1 MKRSSK
7 EERSHK
13 LVRIF
18 IVYKPKFIYVTK
30 ETDREV
36 RQKFGTS
43 EMILT
48 LKKTRGIMAHIAK
61 LKQTYKIDDVRYG
74 FFIPTSLPPPKPIS
88 SLPPEKYA
96 EVCRKISESKK
107 GKPRDEET
115 RRKIS
120 AGLKGIKRP
129 RTSAEKAMY
138 ASFRSKLGKHY
149 KWIFDPYSG
158 KERQIGV
165 EDLLPEGFIFGR
177 SINPHLK
184 TRET

>member
-1 MKRSSK
+1 MIKIY
-7 EERSHK
+7 
-13 LVRIF
+13 V
-18 IVYKPKFIYVTK
+18 VYKPKFLLVTK
-30 ETDREV
+30 EGDREV
-36 RQKFGTS
+36 RVKYGMS
-43 EMILT
+43 EVVMT
-48 LKKTRGIMAHIAK
+48 LKKTRGIMAHLAK
-61 LKQTYKIDDVRYG
+61 LKRTYQTEEVKYDH
-74 FFIPTSLPPPKPIS
+74 FIPTSLPPPKPIS

-165 EDLLPEGFIFGR
+165 DEPLPEGFIFGR
-177 SINPHLK
+177 STNPHLK

>member
-7 EERSHK
+7 EERSQG
-13 LVRIF
+13 LIRIF
-18 IVYKPKFIYVTK
+18 IVYKPKFIYITK
-30 ETDREV
+30 EIDREV

-43 EMILT
+43 EIILT

-61 LKQTYKIDDVRYG
+61 LKQTYKVDDVRYG

-120 AGLKGIKRP
+120 AGLKGIKRE
-129 RTSAEKAMY
+129 RTKAEKLMY

-158 KERQIGV
+158 QEKQIGV
-165 EDLLPEGFIFGR
+165 DEPLPEGFLFGR
-177 SINPHLK
+177 SYN
-184 TRET
+184 